1 MSKEKTT
8 ISLAEKVNLTIEE
21 ASIYTNI
28 GQHKIRELTRLPNC
42 DFILRVG
49 TKTLIK
55 REKFIKF
62 LENCT
67 VI

>member
-28 GQHKIRELTRLPNC
+28 GQHKLRELTRLPDC
-42 DFILRVG
+42 DFILCVG

-55 REKFIKF
+55 REKFIKYS
-62 LENCT
+62 ENRT